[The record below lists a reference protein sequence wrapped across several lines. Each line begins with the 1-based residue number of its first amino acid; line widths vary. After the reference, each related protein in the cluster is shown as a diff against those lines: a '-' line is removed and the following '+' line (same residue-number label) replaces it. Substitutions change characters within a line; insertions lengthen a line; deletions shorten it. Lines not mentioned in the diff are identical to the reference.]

1 MKTEKFTGTMKS
13 AFGVKLT
20 KLKMKDGSPC
30 TIKKLNYDG
39 EYKQYETKEEM
50 IQAEGMPKDEDIVDW
65 RNTLIKNAA
74 RAKAANA
81 AVDAAG
87 IQKRDMSNDDQLQL
101 RTVFKALM
109 AGGKKTEAEAR
120 QIASASVGAE
130 WDDEEED
137 E

>member
-1 MKTEKFTGTMKS
+1 MSESPATVAGSQQDSAYRRMTGEDEMKTEKFTGTMKS

-39 EYKQYETKEEM
+39 DYKQYETKEEM

-74 RAKAANA
+74 RA
-81 AVDAAG
+81 
-87 IQKRDMSNDDQLQL
+87 
-101 RTVFKALM
+101 
-109 AGGKKTEAEAR
+109 
-120 QIASASVGAE
+120 
-130 WDDEEED
+130 
-137 E
+137 